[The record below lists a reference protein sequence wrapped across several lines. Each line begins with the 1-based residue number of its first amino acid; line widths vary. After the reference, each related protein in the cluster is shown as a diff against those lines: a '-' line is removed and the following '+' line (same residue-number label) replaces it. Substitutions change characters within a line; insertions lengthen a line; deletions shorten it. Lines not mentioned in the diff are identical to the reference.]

1 MPSYAPVPV
10 GAILTAV
17 DASGTTTLDD
27 RGRDGNGLFSDVVQL
42 LCGYGS
48 EPVRALPAEGLAAW
62 VASGAG
68 AAYTV
73 GIDDADLVYIEADA
87 VFSVTAGPSH
97 WSGFAGH
104 TGRPPRL
111 RGCAAP

>member
-1 MPSYAPVPV
+1 MPSYAAVPV

-27 RGRDGNGLFSDVVQL
+27 RGRDSNGLFSDVVQL

-62 VASGAG
+62 IASGAR
-68 AAYTV
+68 TMPMNWPM
-73 GIDDADLVYIEADA
+73 
-87 VFSVTAGPSH
+87 PS
-97 WSGFAGH
+97 AGH
-104 TGRPPRL
+104 DRAIR
-111 RGCAAP
+111 